1 MAEKILNAKVL
12 QRIDTLAN
20 WNASNPVLCK
30 GEICIISDTNE
41 IKIGDGTST
50 FKNLKAV
57 TISGNAGSADKVN
70 NKLTLKVKSGTTEG
84 TDLYTFDGSSAKT
97 LDIKQG
103 TNVTLTAASGSL
115 TIAAKDTT
123 YTANN
128 GISLSGTTFSNSGV
142 RSITAGTTANKLV
155 VNTNGINTTLTVNN
169 VEKANAAGKIVASNI
184 SPLSTSSS
192 VQDFMNFCI
201 IASGGTIS

>member
-1 MAEKILNAKVL
+1 MAEKLLNAKVL

-20 WNASNPVLCK
+20 WNASNPVLRK

-50 FKNLKAV
+50 FKNLKAT
-57 TISGNAGSADKVN
+57 TISGNAGSANKVN

-84 TDLYTFDGSSAKT
+84 TNLYTFDGSSAKT

-103 TNVTLTAASGSL
+103 TNVTLTAAAGSL

-155 VNTNGINTTLTVNN
+155 VNTNGTNTTLTINN